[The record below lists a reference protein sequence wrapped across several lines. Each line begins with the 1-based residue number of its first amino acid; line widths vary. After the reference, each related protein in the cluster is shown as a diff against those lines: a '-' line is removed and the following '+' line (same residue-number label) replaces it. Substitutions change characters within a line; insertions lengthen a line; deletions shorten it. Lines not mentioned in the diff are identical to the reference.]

1 MERHKSA
8 LSELAQAK
16 LSEAERLLLGKVIG
30 AMCKMHF
37 DTGLRMGLT
46 AFACEHAK
54 PLPAEPTSS

>member
-1 MERHKSA
+1 